1 MSFLLSIYVQPNAS
15 KNEIVGEHNGMLKI
29 KIKAPVDSGK
39 ANKELIAFLAK
50 HFNFKK
56 NQVTIIKGHISR
68 QKIVELDVDEM
79 PVDLEELLASIQ

>member
-1 MSFLLSIYVQPNAS
+1 MIFLLSVYILPNSS
-15 KNEIVGEHNGMLKI
+15 KNEIIGEHNSMLKI

-56 NQVTIIKGHISR
+56 IK
-68 QKIVELDVDEM
+68 
-79 PVDLEELLASIQ
+79 